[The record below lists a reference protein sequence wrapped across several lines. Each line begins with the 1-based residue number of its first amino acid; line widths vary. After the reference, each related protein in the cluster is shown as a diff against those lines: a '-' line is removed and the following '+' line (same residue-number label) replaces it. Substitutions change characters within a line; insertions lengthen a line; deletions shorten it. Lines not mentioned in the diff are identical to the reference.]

1 MMIRLT
7 LPTRQPLLALFLLL
21 FPMCVSAQ
29 GVDIRGIVSDSSTSE
44 KLPFANIVLLGTNKG
59 AASNINGFYLI
70 PNILPGEYEISFS
83 SVGYAK
89 KVQKVFVGISG
100 PVVVNAALAS
110 TTVEMGEVVVT
121 EAGKRELKEINTSIH
136 VLDQREM
143 KLVPVTIQEDVFR
156 SIQVLPGIVS
166 TSRS

>member
-1 MMIRLT
+1 MMIGPPP
-7 LPTRQPLLALFLLL
+7 PTRQPLLPLFLLL

-70 PNILPGEYEISFS
+70 PNILPGECEISFS

-110 TTVEMGEVVVT
+110 TTTGP
-121 EAGKRELKEINTSIH
+121 EIPT
-136 VLDQREM
+136 
-143 KLVPVTIQEDVFR
+143 KT
-156 SIQVLPGIVS
+156 
-166 TSRS
+166 